1 MKNIKEIMK
10 ECLTS
15 EAESLRYLSESIEQ
29 NSVSFCEVIS
39 KCSSKVIFTGV
50 GKSLIVA
57 SKIAGTLSSI
67 GIASTAISP
76 LSLLHGDLGFITS
89 DDLVIALSNSGETD
103 ILIDALDCI
112 KSKGAKILSITG
124 NARSTIAGLS
134 SETIE
139 IPSKEVGPFGLVP
152 TTSTTLMM
160 AFGDAIACAL
170 VEIMNIDI
178 NDFYANH
185 PFGSLSKK

>member
-1 MKNIKEIMK
+1 MKDITGIMK
-10 ECLTS
+10 ECLVS
-15 EAESLRYLSESIEQ
+15 EAESLKSLSESIEQ
-29 NSVSFCEVIS
+29 NSVSFCEAIS
-39 KCSSKVIFTGV
+39 KCSGKVIFTGV

-67 GIASTAISP
+67 GIASTAINP

-89 DDLVIALSNSGETD
+89 DDLVVALSNSGETD
-103 ILIDALDCI
+103 ILIDAMHCI
-112 KSKGAKILSITG
+112 GRKGARMLSITG
-124 NARSTIAGLS
+124 NVQSTIAKMS
-134 SETIE
+134 SESVE
-139 IPSKEVGPFGLVP
+139 IKSTETGPFGLVP

-160 AFGDAIACAL
+160 AFGDAVACAL